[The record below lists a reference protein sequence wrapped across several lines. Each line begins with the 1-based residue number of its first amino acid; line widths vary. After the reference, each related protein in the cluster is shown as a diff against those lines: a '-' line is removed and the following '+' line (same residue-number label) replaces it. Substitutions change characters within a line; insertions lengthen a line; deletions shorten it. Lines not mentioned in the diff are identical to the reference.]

1 MDAVP
6 PGWRP
11 ALRSREGHGR
21 WLPNR
26 RFTCNAV
33 QRGPLQALGV
43 YKRGTSG
50 RKKARAS
57 AQCCMVSTSDLK
69 VTRGAHMEVLLKT
82 PKQSVGQRCMENY
95 SHNTTCKQTQL
106 IKDSEASLRYPCM
119 WSQDTEIL
127 LAIFFPNFY
136 GKDRTRPS
144 CWKVK
149 GELK

>member
-11 ALRSREGHGR
+11 ALGSREGHGR

-33 QRGPLQALGV
+33 QRGPLQALGA

-69 VTRGAHMEVLLKT
+69 VTCGARMEVLLKT
-82 PKQSVGQRCMENY
+82 PKQSVGQRCTENC
-95 SHNTTCKQTQL
+95 SHNTTWKQTQL
-106 IKDSEASLRYPCM
+106 IKDTEASLRYPCM
-119 WSQDTEIL
+119 WSRDAEIL
-127 LAIFFPNFY
+127 LAIFSPNFY
-136 GKDRTRPS
+136 DRDRTRPS
-144 CWKVK
+144 CWKAK